1 MSTPR
6 SQSAADDA
14 PLAPTPLNP
23 DPKDTPLPTAAAVA
37 DDDRVPA
44 PSAIDYAHPQRA
56 AITPWLFVPV
66 LYFMQSIP
74 NILATESFVT
84 IYKDLGVDNL
94 KITFWTSIIGL
105 PWTFKLFWGPL
116 VDLNFTKRSWTIAMQ
131 VLITG
136 SLVMAAAVIPMGN
149 FFWLSLAALFFV
161 ALFSATH
168 DIACDGLY
176 LMSLDKR
183 RQAAF
188 SGVMATCSRLG
199 RMFISFGLIYA
210 AGKLQAVGWSKE
222 TAWPIALGAAAGI
235 YGAGMLW
242 NFFALPRPTD
252 DVPAPQTEPAQ
263 NRKNI
268 LRTLAVVA
276 TGICLYFMI
285 AALVEI
291 AGYGVFRGFH
301 ADQYDAVMAISDPAA
316 RTDALNQLPKP
327 RVPLNWHMTPAELR
341 TQFSWLIGGALA
353 IVPAWM
359 MTRRLI
365 GRSPMGEAFVTYFR
379 QRGFGAILAF
389 IMLYRFGEAMIL
401 KIVPLF
407 FLDKPELGGMGL
419 PVAEVGKIYGFGLP
433 AGLIFGGLA
442 GGAMIARI
450 GLRRAFWPLVVC
462 MHTPNLLYVLV
473 AWVRPENHLWLYPV
487 AFLEA
492 FGYGFGFA
500 GYFVYLMYVA
510 QRRPEFR
517 TSHYAIGT
525 GLGALF
531 ITFAGILS
539 GILQQAFGYLGFFI
553 AACLFTIPGTLT
565 LLFIPMDE
573 EETKKVKAAG
583 DH

>member
-1 MSTPR
+1 M
-6 SQSAADDA
+6 
-14 PLAPTPLNP
+14 N
-23 DPKDTPLPTAAAVA
+23 
-37 DDDRVPA
+37 
-44 PSAIDYAHPQRA
+44 
-56 AITPWLFVPV
+56 PWLFVPV

-74 NILATESFVT
+74 YVLATESFVAV
-84 IYKDLGVDNL
+84 YKDLGVDNL

-116 VDLNFTKRSWTIAMQ
+116 VDLNFTKRSWTVVMQ

-136 SLVMAAAVIPMGN
+136 SLAFAAAMIPGDN
-149 FFWLSLAALFFV
+149 FFYLSLLALLLIAV
-161 ALFSATH
+161 FSATH

-176 LMSLDKR
+176 LMSLDKKS
-183 RQAAF
+183 QAGF
-188 SGVMATCSRLG
+188 SGVMAMCSRLG

-210 AGKLQAVGWSKE
+210 AGKFQAFGWQRDQ
-222 TAWPIALGAAAGI
+222 AWALALGCATAV

-242 NFFALPRPTD
+242 NTFALPRPTA
-252 DVPAPQTEPAQ
+252 DVPAPHTEPDQ

-268 LRTLAVVA
+268 VRTLAVVA
-276 TGICLYFMI
+276 TGACLYFFV
-285 AALVEI
+285 AASVELI
-291 AGYGVFRGFH
+291 GYAVFRSFH
-301 ADQYDAVMAISDPAA
+301 AGAYDAAMALTDPAA
-316 RTDALNQLPKP
+316 RAAALAPLPKP
-327 RVPLNWHMTPAELR
+327 KVPINWHMTPGELR
-341 TQFSWLIGGALA
+341 TQIGWLVGGAVA
-353 IVPAWM
+353 ILPAFLL
-359 MTRRLI
+359 TRRAI
-365 GRSPMGEAFVTYFR
+365 GKSPMGEAFATYFR
-379 QRGFGAILAF
+379 QPGFAAIFAF
-389 IMLYRFGEAMIL
+389 IMFYRFGEAMIL

-407 FLDKPELGGMGL
+407 FLGSVAEGGMGL
-419 PVAEVGKIYGFGLP
+419 GKEEVAKIYGLGLP
-433 AGLIFGGLA
+433 LGLILGGLA
-442 GGAMIARI
+442 GGAMIAKV

-462 MHTPNLLYVLV
+462 MHLPNLLYVLV
-473 AWVRPENHLWLYPV
+473 AYERPDNHLWLYPV
-487 AFLEA
+487 AFIEA

-539 GILQQAFGYLGFFI
+539 GILQQTFGYFGFFV

-565 LLFIPMDE
+565 LLIIPMDE